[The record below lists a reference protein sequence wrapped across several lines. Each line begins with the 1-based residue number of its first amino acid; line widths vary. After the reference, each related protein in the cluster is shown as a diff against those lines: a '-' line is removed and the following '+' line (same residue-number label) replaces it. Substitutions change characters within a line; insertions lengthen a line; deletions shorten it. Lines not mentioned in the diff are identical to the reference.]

1 METGAGRASLA
12 FVLAVVLGRKAVV
25 DIARLHQ
32 RLTSIIRFTQISWY
46 IRSSRGMYHGNPF

>member
-12 FVLAVVLGRKAVV
+12 FVLAVILGKKAVV

-32 RLTSIIRFTQISWY
+32 RLTSIIRFGQISWY
-46 IRSSRGMYHGNPF
+46 IAEQRYHENPF